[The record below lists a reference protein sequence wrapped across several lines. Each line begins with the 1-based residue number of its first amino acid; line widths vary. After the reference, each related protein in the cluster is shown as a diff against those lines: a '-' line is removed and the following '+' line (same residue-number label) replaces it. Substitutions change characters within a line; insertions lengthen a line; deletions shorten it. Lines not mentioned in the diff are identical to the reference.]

1 MGFIGNT
8 PTPVPLTTGDIPDLP
23 ATKITSGTFPALNGS
38 NLTSLPAG
46 NLTGTL
52 PAISGA
58 NLTGISGGKIL
69 QVVGSLQDITHST
82 TSTTFVDSGIKVD
95 ITPSA
100 TSSKILIIMNTS
112 TNYMDSSSVNYQ
124 HLHTLYRDVS
134 GGSATELSHGTNN
147 NGGFG
152 GSYRHSVSFNDI
164 GYEFGSNYL
173 DSPNTTSAI
182 EYKLFHRVGNSGH
195 TGYLGLDG
203 KHHMTAL
210 EIGA

>member
-1 MGFIGNT
+1 MAFT
-8 PTPVPLTTGDIPDLP
+8 TLPTSAYSTLD
-23 ATKITSGTFPALNGS
+23 ATKLSGN
-38 NLTSLPAG
+38 
-46 NLTGTL
+46 L

-69 QVVGSLQDITHST
+69 QVVGSSQDVSHST
-82 TSTTFVDSGIKVD
+82 TSTTFVESGVKVD

-112 TNYMDSSSVNYQ
+112 LGYMDSSSVNYY
-124 HLHTLYRDVS
+124 HYHTIFRDVS
-134 GGSATELSHGTNN
+134 GGSATNLATGTT
-147 NGGFG
+147 GGGGLG
-152 GSYRHSVSFNDI
+152 GSYRHTVSFNDI

-173 DSPNTTSAI
+173 DSPNTTSTC
-182 EYKLFHRVGNSGH
+182 EYKLYHRVGDSGW

-203 KHHMTAL
+203 EHHMTAM

>member
-1 MGFIGNT
+1 MGFIGKQ
-8 PTPVPLTTGDIPDLP
+8 PTPAPLTASDIPDLP

-38 NLTSLPAG
+38 NLT
-46 NLTGTL
+46 N
-52 PAISGA
+52 ISA
-58 NLTGISGGKIL
+58 GKIL
-69 QVVGSLQDITHST
+69 QVVGSSQDITHST

-100 TSSKILIIMNTS
+100 TSSKILIIYKTS
-112 TNYMDSSSVNYQ
+112 LNYMDSSSVNYN
-124 HLHTLYRDVS
+124 HWHTIYRDVS

-164 GYEFGSNYL
+164 GYEFSGNYV
-173 DSPNTTSAI
+173 DSPSTTSAI
-182 EYKLFHRVGNSGH
+182 EYKLYHRVGNSGH

-203 KHHMTAL
+203 KHHMTAM
-210 EIGA
+210 EIDGS